1 MSSDFDFGEFLDESN
16 QSKLMILCL
25 DLFGVLTKFQVD
37 HNKLEAAKIEVLNNQ
52 LTKNFEGFRSAI
64 SYLSSED
71 KSSQINSMKH
81 INLMVDTLVG
91 DSKSTEK
98 YMEIE
103 KVVNEAIDGLI
114 KRIDSNE
121 DLSKLVQ
128 VYNFLPYKKEI
139 AILLGRIT
147 DYELKKVETIENVK
161 AALSKDN
168 VELLLSK
175 ILAEIADKNA
185 SGFISENI
193 ADIFQQRGVDF
204 HIAGLVTKES
214 LENLSEE
221 QLKNNVLLILNFSE
235 DIFTSNPEFLD
246 AIQNDTHVL
255 TSTSGV
261 DKDTFDMLLLLKN
274 ERRKNMFDKYPVKV
288 TEYRVVR

>member
-25 DLFGVLTKFQVD
+25 DLFGVLTKLQVD
-37 HNKLEAAKIEVLNNQ
+37 HNKLEAAKIEVLNNE

-64 SYLSSED
+64 SYLSGGD

-81 INLMVDTLVG
+81 INLMIDTLVG
-91 DSKSTEK
+91 DAKSTEK

-103 KVVNEAIDGLI
+103 KVVIEAVDGLI
-114 KRIDSNE
+114 KRIDSND

-147 DYELKKVETIENVK
+147 DYELKEVETMENVK
-161 AALSKDN
+161 AALLKDD
-168 VELLLSK
+168 VEVQLAK
-175 ILAEIADKNA
+175 ILAEIADRSA
-185 SGFISENI
+185 SGFIPDNI
-193 ADIFQQRGVDF
+193 AEIFQQRGVDF

-214 LENLSEE
+214 LGNLSDE
-221 QLKNNVLLILNFSE
+221 QLKNNVLLMINFSE
-235 DIFTSNPEFLD
+235 DLFTTNPEFLD
-246 AIQNDTHVL
+246 AI
-255 TSTSGV
+255 
-261 DKDTFDMLLLLKN
+261 
-274 ERRKNMFDKYPVKV
+274 E
-288 TEYRVVR
+288 

>member
-37 HNKLEAAKIEVLNNQ
+37 HTKLEAAKIEVLNNE

-64 SYLSSED
+64 SHLSGGD

-103 KVVNEAIDGLI
+103 KVVIEAVDGLI
-114 KRIDSNE
+114 KRIDSND

-147 DYELKKVETIENVK
+147 DYELKEVKTMENVK
-161 AALSKDN
+161 AALLKDD
-168 VELLLSK
+168 VEVLLSK
-175 ILAEIADKNA
+175 ILAEIADKSA
-185 SGFISENI
+185 SGFISDNI

-214 LENLSEE
+214 LENLSDE
-221 QLKNNVLLILNFSE
+221 QLKNNVLLMLNFCE

-246 AIQNDTHVL
+246 SIQNDAHVL

-274 ERRKNMFDKYPVKV
+274 ERRGNIFDKYPVKV
-288 TEYRVVR
+288 KEYRAFR